1 MEYNKMIELVRQST
15 PEAPETT
22 ELLAGVH
29 RTLQVRRRQ
38 QAMLASIA
46 CIALLTVPL
55 LTLNFQSSS
64 PNPSPTLA
72 EAVSATV
79 ESAPNNMPA
88 PLAGYRN
95 SIRNHQTL
103 TII

>member
-1 MEYNKMIELVRQST
+1 MIELVRQST
-15 PEAPETT
+15 PEAPETV

-29 RTLQVRRRQ
+29 RTMQVRRRQ

-55 LTLNFQSSS
+55 ITLNLQPTT
-64 PNPSPTLA
+64 PNSYPTLA

-95 SIRNHQTL
+95 SIRNHKTL